1 MQRNFRRHYKS
12 GIREKILDHMVKNI
26 NIYFKILIVFII
38 GICIGI
44 FTVNRLPEAGKQTI
58 SNYINSSISQLKSGV
73 EIQRWQL
80 LKSSLLKNIIIVSG
94 ICFFS
99 LTVFGNLILYFIV
112 FIIGITFGYAVS
124 ALMTTFTILQGL
136 LFFATSMLLQNLIF
150 IPSVFFLITQGI
162 KINKELVSNQSKNLK
177 FTLIGNSIYTIIVM
191 ILLVIA
197 SFVEVYVSGKFV
209 YGIVKYL

>member
-12 GIREKILDHMVKNI
+12 GIREKILDHIVKNI

-44 FTVNRLPEAGKQTI
+44 FTVNRLPEEGKQTI

-73 EIQRWQL
+73 EIQKWQL
-80 LKSSLLKNIIIVSG
+80 LKSSLFKNIIIVSA
-94 ICFFS
+94 IWFFS
-99 LTVFGNLILYFIV
+99 LTMFGKLILYFIV

-177 FTLIGNSIYTIIVM
+177 FTLIGNGIYTIIVM

>member
-80 LKSSLLKNIIIVSG
+80 LKSSLLKNIIIVSV

-197 SFVEVYVSGKFV
+197 SFVEIYVSGKFV
-209 YGIVKYL
+209 YVIVKYL